1 METPP
6 SFQKNFRDLRVNVI
20 EPSIKSINAR
30 TDLMVQYSTIKLGRK
45 VSGLEFR
52 FIQNP
57 EQQLDFEEA
66 NANAGAVEVAAAV
79 LT

>member
-1 METPP
+1 MEVPASSTK
-6 SFQKNFRDLRVNVI
+6 SFAHLRVNVI
-20 EPSIKSINAR
+20 EPSIKSVNAR
-30 TDLMVQYSTIKLGRK
+30 TDLMVQYSTIKSGRK
-45 VSGLEFR
+45 VAGLEFR

-57 EQQLDFEEA
+57 ERQLDFEDA